1 LQNPRWLPWATTFE
15 PEDRVKKSLLSLVL
29 ALALIAAACGGDD
42 GGSDGDGEISDDP
55 AAESGDPD
63 EGVTPVYGGTL
74 VFGREAETPS
84 AWVPSVMTCE
94 LTCHQS
100 ARSVY
105 DPLTYL
111 DEDDLPRP
119 FLLESI
125 EPNEDF
131 TVWTLVARPGITFHD
146 GTPFDADAVMDHL
159 QRMRDSFLVGR
170 SLLNVEDQ
178 VKVDDMTVELT
189 MGESWATFP
198 FYLSG
203 QPGYVA
209 SPTWLAA
216 VDAGEAD
223 ATEPVGTGPFEFAE
237 FQPNI
242 TFRVTRNA
250 DYWLTDGEGNEY
262 PYLDEIEFKV
272 IEDDLTRVRALQ
284 SGEIDITHVDRGE
297 TILELREEVE
307 AGNLDMWEIT
317 DAPTVT
323 YALLNL
329 ADEDSPVSDVRIRR
343 AMAHGIDQDLRNQA
357 RTGGVFQIANGP
369 FSPGTPGYIEDNGFP
384 TYDPEQATALIEE
397 YKEDTGAD
405 EVVIRYETTADSENK
420 ATAELLQQMWEEVGF
435 SVEIAQVEQGE
446 NINNALNGTF
456 QVFAWRNH
464 GGYTPDTERVWW
476 HSETALPVG
485 EIALN
490 FGRIEDEVI
499 DEALDE
505 LRASDDPA
513 VIDEAAQKINQ
524 RFADQVYDIW
534 FDWVYWAIP
543 HKPEV
548 RGVQTPLRLPDGTP
562 SVVRSVGFIGSI
574 STTQIWIDPEA

>member
-1 LQNPRWLPWATTFE
+1 MGVL
-15 PEDRVKKSLLSLVL
+15 LVL
-29 ALALIAAACGGDD
+29 ALLAAACGGDD
-42 GGSDGDGEISDDP
+42 SGGGDGGGATADP
-55 AAESGDPD
+55 ADQAGDPD
-63 EGVTPVYGGTL
+63 EGATPVYGGTL

-111 DEDDLPRP
+111 GEDDLPRP

-131 TVWTLVARPGITFHD
+131 TVWTLTARPGVTFHD
-146 GTPFDADAVMDHL
+146 GTPFDADAIMDHL

-178 VKVDDMTVELT
+178 TKVDDMTVEVT
-189 MGESWATFP
+189 VTESWATFP

-203 QPGYVA
+203 QPGYIA

-216 VDAGEAD
+216 VDAGQAE
-223 ATEPVGTGPFEFAE
+223 ATEPVGTGPFVFAE
-237 FQPNI
+237 YRAGDN
-242 TFRVTRNA
+242 FRVTRND
-250 DYWLTDGEGNEY
+250 DYWLSDADANQY

-272 IEDDLTRVRALQ
+272 IEDDLTRVRALE
-284 SGEIDITHVDRGE
+284 SGEIDITHIDKGE
-297 TILELREEVE
+297 TILELRGEVD
-307 AGNLDMWEIT
+307 AGTLEMYEIT

-329 ADEDSPVSDVRIRR
+329 AAEDSPVSDVRIRR
-343 AMAHGIDQDLRNQA
+343 AMAHAIDQDLRNQA
-357 RTGGVFQIANGP
+357 RTAGVFQIANGP
-369 FSPGTPGYIEDNGFP
+369 FSPDTPGYVEDNGFP
-384 TYDPEQATALIEE
+384 TYDPDRARELIDE
-397 YKEDTGAD
+397 YKADTGAD
-405 EVVIRYETTADSENK
+405 EVVIRFETTADSENK
-420 ATAELLQQMWEEVGF
+420 ATAELLQQLWEEVGLT
-435 SVEIAQVEQGE
+435 VDIAQVEQGE
-446 NINNALNGTF
+446 NVNNALNGDF
-456 QVFAWRNH
+456 EVFAWRNH

-490 FGRIEDEVI
+490 FGRIRDDVI
-499 DEALDE
+499 DEALDR

-513 VIDEAAQKINQ
+513 VIDEAAQEITQ
-524 RFADQVYDIW
+524 RFADQVYNIW

-548 RGVQTPLRLPDGTP
+548 RGVQTPLLLPDGTP

-574 STTQIWIDPEA
+574 STTQLWIDPAA